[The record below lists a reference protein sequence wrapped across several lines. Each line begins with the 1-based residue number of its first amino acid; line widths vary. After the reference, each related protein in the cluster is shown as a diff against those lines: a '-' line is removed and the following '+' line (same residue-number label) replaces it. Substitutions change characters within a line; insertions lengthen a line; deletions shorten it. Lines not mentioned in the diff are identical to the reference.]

1 MIRQTDYVV
10 SVLRHRNDPLSIIVI
25 ATSTNMAEEYILEL

>member
-10 SVLRHRNDPLSIIVI
+10 SVLRHRNDPLSIMVI
-25 ATSTNMAEEYILEL
+25 ATSTNLAEEYILEL